1 MSANE
6 QPAVFRKK
14 TLDRIS
20 SPEDLTDYLKVTNPG
35 VWVVL
40 AAVIVLLCGIFVWSC
55 VGTLETKEKA
65 SVIVEDH
72 SAIVVLTDSKVLKE
86 GMPLRVSTEEV
97 TIASVYSDEYGR
109 LVGKA
114 EIALPDGTYEG
125 TVITDQT
132 HPIDFLTKAGNV

>member
-40 AAVIVLLCGIFVWSC
+40 AAVIVLLSGIFVWSC

-72 SAIVVLTDSKVLKE
+72 SAIVVLTDSNVLKE

>member
-20 SPEDLTDYLKVTNPG
+20 SPEVLTDYLKVTNPG

-72 SAIVVLTDSKVLKE
+72 SAIVVLTDSNVLKE

-125 TVITDQT
+125 TLITDQT

>member
-72 SAIVVLTDSKVLKE
+72 SAIVVLTDSNVLKE
-86 GMPLRVSTEEV
+86 GMPLRVSTAEV

-125 TVITDQT
+125 TLITDQT